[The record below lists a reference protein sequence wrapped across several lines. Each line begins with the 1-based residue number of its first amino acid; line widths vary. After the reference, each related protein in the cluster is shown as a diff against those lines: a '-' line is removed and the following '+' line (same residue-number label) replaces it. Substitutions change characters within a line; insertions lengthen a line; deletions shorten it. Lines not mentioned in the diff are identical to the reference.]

1 MSAGGG
7 PLAGAG
13 QGPVRGGE
21 GSDGGDAGIDV
32 TVNGEPRRIPQG
44 ATVAWLVDE
53 IGAGRRGVAVAVD
66 AEVVLR
72 STWEST
78 PLRPGMKI
86 EVLRA
91 VQGGC

>member
-1 MSAGGG
+1 MSPGG
-7 PLAGAG
+7 AAS
-13 QGPVRGGE
+13 VE
-21 GSDGGDAGIDV
+21 V
-32 TVNGEPRRIPQG
+32 TVNGEPRRVPEE

-53 IGAGRRGVAVAVD
+53 MGTGRRGVAVAVD

-72 STWEST
+72 SSWET
-78 PLRPGMKI
+78 TRLRPGAKI

>member
-1 MSAGGG
+1 MTPGSSAS
-7 PLAGAG
+7 L
-13 QGPVRGGE
+13 E
-21 GSDGGDAGIDV
+21 V
-32 TVNGEPRRIPQG
+32 TVNGEARRVPKD

-53 IGAGRRGVAVAVD
+53 MGAGRRGVAVAID

-72 STWEST
+72 SGWETTRLYS
-78 PLRPGMKI
+78 GAKI